1 VLHIHNGDV
10 MAALAARSGLPG
22 RHMPF
27 REALMSGPVPGGLER
42 RQWLAT
48 RLAFITSAY
57 GVGGEETFS
66 RLIEQEETID
76 GALDSDEEIVLWF
89 EHDLFCLINLL
100 YLLNRLKRRATTG
113 QLFLIWSGA
122 SANGRVRGIG
132 TLSGDEVR
140 ALFENRESIDHAQ
153 WESARGG
160 WSTYTGGAA
169 AAINAALADDPAFP
183 FLAEGMSLHASRFPH
198 VRNGLGRIEQEALDL
213 MAGGS
218 VDFRELF
225 SSFSARNSGYGMG
238 DTDFAWTLSRLE
250 RQDEPLIRSS
260 GEALLDRSYGLT
272 AIGETVRI
280 GAADNIVLNGIDL
293 WLGGAHLQS
302 PHPLIRWDGAQLV

>member
-1 VLHIHNGDV
+1 MLHIHNGDV
-10 MAALAARSGLPG
+10 MAALAAHSGLPG

-48 RLAFITSAY
+48 RLAFITAAY
-57 GVGGEETFS
+57 GVSGEETFS
-66 RLIEQEETID
+66 RLIEQEEAID
-76 GALDSDEEIVLWF
+76 GALDGGEEIVLWF

-100 YLLNRLKRRATTG
+100 YLLNRLRRLASTG

-132 TLSGDEVR
+132 TLSGEEVR
-140 ALFENRESIDHAQ
+140 ALFENRGSIDWAQ
-153 WESARGG
+153 WESARRG
-160 WSTYTGGAA
+160 WTTYTGGDAV
-169 AAINAALADDPAFP
+169 AINAALADDPAFP
-183 FLAEGMSLHASRFPH
+183 FLGEGMSLHAARFPH

-213 MAGGS
+213 MAGGAL
-218 VDFRELF
+218 DFRELF

-238 DTDFAWTLSRLE
+238 DSDFAWTLSRLE

-260 GEALLDRSYGLT
+260 GEALLDRSYELT
-272 AIGETVRI
+272 ATGETVRI
-280 GAADNIVLNGIDL
+280 GAADNILLNGIDL

-302 PHPLIRWDGAQLV
+302 PHQLIRWDGARLG